1 MSIQFQNINIV
12 NYHLENPNTYQ
23 HLPNKERKK
32 NHKM

>member
-23 HLPNKERKK
+23 HLMYKER
-32 NHKM
+32 